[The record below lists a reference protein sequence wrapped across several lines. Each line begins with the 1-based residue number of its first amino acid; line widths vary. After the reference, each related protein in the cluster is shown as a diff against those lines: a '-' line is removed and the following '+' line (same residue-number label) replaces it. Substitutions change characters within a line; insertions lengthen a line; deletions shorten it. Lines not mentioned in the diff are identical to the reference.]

1 MKLRMQFLVLY
12 IISQTEVDIFFLN
25 DINIYD
31 INFVCYK
38 NIFHDESNYTYLVII
53 NINTFYMK
61 LIKLK
66 WFDLVLC

>member
-1 MKLRMQFLVLY
+1 MQFLVLY